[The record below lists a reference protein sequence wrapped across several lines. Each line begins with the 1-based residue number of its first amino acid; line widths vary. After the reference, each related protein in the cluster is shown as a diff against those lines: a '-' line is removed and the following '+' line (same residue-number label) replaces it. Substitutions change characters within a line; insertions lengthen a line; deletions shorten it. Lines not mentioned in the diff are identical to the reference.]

1 MTNFIVRGIDL
12 QLATLV
18 RTTRRAPNY
27 GHPVHREV
35 ASGTGPC
42 REYLRSFTVGSDDRL
57 LFTYNPFNSV
67 DHLPQPG
74 PVFIHAQECV
84 PHTAPGYPDG
94 LTALPI
100 VAERHRGDSTVLA
113 PSALVRGGE
122 AAELEALLADAGVRF
137 VHLRHAEAG
146 CFIARVDR
154 LASEGPLWSK
164 PESTD
169 HEQ

>member
-1 MTNFIVRGIDL
+1 MTNFIVRGIDR
-12 QLATLV
+12 QLATAV

-42 REYLRSFTVGSDDRL
+42 RECLRSFTVGSDDRL

-84 PHTAPGYPDG
+84 PHTAPGYPEG

-154 LASEGPLWSK
+154 LASERSAMVK
-164 PESTD
+164 A
-169 HEQ
+169 